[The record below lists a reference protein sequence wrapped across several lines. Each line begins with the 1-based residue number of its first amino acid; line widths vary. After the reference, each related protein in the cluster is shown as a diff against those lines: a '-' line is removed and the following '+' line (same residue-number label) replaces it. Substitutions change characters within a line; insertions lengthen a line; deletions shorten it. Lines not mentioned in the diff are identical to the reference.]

1 MARVTRELSAAWM
14 RESVLV
20 LDGTAPSRQFWSR
33 WMDRAFA
40 PHASELALPRAP
52 IPANDIE
59 PAEEEPPQ
67 AGLAAALQP
76 ALRCD

>member
-1 MARVTRELSAAWM
+1 MARVTRELSAAWV
-14 RESVLV
+14 REAVLV
-20 LDGTAPSRQFWSR
+20 LDGAAPSRHLWSR

-40 PHASELALPRAP
+40 PHASELAAARAP
-52 IPANDIE
+52 VPANDIE

-67 AGLAAALQP
+67 AGPSAALQP